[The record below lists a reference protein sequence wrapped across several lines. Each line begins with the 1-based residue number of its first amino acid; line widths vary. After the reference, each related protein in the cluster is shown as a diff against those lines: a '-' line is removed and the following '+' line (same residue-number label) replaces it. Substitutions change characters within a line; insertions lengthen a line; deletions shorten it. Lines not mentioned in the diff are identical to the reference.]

1 MHNKIPYYMAYP
13 EFFVYGTERTD
24 RMDYDYMKSTYPD
37 TAKRVLPLVEE
48 ECDRLE
54 YSSSMI
60 YDEYPDRLQLRF
72 MTKRIYERAQ
82 EEEENPGVWLLDLIQ
97 VMLCQELLL
106 RRRER
111 REKRKFY

>member
-1 MHNKIPYYMAYP
+1 MHNKILIIWLIRSSSCM
-13 EFFVYGTERTD
+13 EQSGRTGWII
-24 RMDYDYMKSTYPD
+24 DYMKSTYPD

-82 EEEENPGVWLLDLIQ
+82 EEGRNPGVSAFDIIQ

-106 RRRER
+106 RRHER

>member
-1 MHNKIPYYMAYP
+1 MNSWYP
-13 EFFVYGTERTD
+13 QNARELRD
-24 RMDYDYMKSTYPD
+24 HIR
-37 TAKRVLPLVEE
+37 E
-48 ECDRLE
+48 ECDLLDYQGSR
-54 YSSSMI
+54 I

>member
-13 EFFVYGTERTD
+13 EFFMYGTERTD

-60 YDEYPDRLQLRF
+60 YDEYPDRFSLY
-72 MTKRIYERAQ
+72 RIADTIGKILER
-82 EEEENPGVWLLDLIQ
+82 ESGKVSGDLIQ
-97 VMLCQELLL
+97 VLVCDEIYK
-106 RRRER
+106 RRHGG
-111 REKRKFY
+111 KRGMIAFL

>member
-13 EFFVYGTERTD
+13 EFFMYGTERTD

-60 YDEYPDRLQLRF
+60 YDEYPVRPLCSIHED
-72 MTKRIYERAQ
+72 
-82 EEEENPGVWLLDLIQ
+82 PGVWLLDLIQ

>member
-13 EFFVYGTERTD
+13 EFFMYGTERTD
-24 RMDYDYMKSTYPD
+24 RMDYDY
-37 TAKRVLPLVEE
+37 
-48 ECDRLE
+48 
-54 YSSSMI
+54 
-60 YDEYPDRLQLRF
+60 